1 MITSEK
7 KKTRR
12 KFTPE
17 FKLQAV
23 KRVLAG
29 HPVAAVARE
38 LGIGESL
45 LHNLSLIHIY
55 GAWGVKRVRRNL
67 ALGVRNDRLA
77 GAREVGDEGKRS
89 IGQSE
94 EVRFDGVF
102 VPSPV
107 LGGVVDYQDG
117 AVAAAVAVKQRDAFR
132 LFGAGAG
139 GNVEN
144 GR

>member
-1 MITSEK
+1 MLIRSFDIPHRGPKGSKRSRSSKGSATKYRSSGKSPSRWEK
-7 KKTRR
+7 
-12 KFTPE
+12 
-17 FKLQAV
+17 
-23 KRVLAG
+23 
-29 HPVAAVARE
+29 
-38 LGIGESL
+38 SD
-45 LHNLSLIHIY
+45 

-67 ALGVRNDRLA
+67 ALGVRDDRLA